1 MAISIYVSSA
11 FLSINT
17 SAVLRIYMP
26 DTVVRSNS
34 PVIYRKILM
43 NGSHCCVLASW
54 FNCCSFGIRL
64 YFGTL

>member
-26 DTVVRSNS
+26 GTVVLQWGAE
-34 PVIYRKILM
+34 VM
-43 NGSHCCVLASW
+43 LA
-54 FNCCSFGIRL
+54 
-64 YFGTL
+64 

>member
-26 DTVVRSNS
+26 GTVVVLVTIAKAVAL
-34 PVIYRKILM
+34 PLLVI
-43 NGSHCCVLASW
+43 
-54 FNCCSFGIRL
+54 
-64 YFGTL
+64 T